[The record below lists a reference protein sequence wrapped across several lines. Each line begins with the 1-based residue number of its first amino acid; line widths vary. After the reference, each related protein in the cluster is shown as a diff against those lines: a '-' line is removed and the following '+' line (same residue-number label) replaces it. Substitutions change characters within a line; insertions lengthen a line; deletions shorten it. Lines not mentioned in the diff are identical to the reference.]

1 MVGGGRFL
9 KPDKKHLITDVQA
22 LTLPLVHCF
31 DKVIYFLGPS
41 GPYLQNVTL
50 AQITLRVLPSVKC
63 QETSAC
69 SPHLTCCLS
78 ASFKMYLGYR
88 TPKSQK
94 NVFENQVARI
104 LKTYG
109 EKKKKIKFVWSF
121 AQQFGQLFFTRNYNN
136 KNNNNGIYLS
146 PYKGQA

>member
-1 MVGGGRFL
+1 MVGGRFL
-9 KPDKKHLITDVQA
+9 KPDKKHLITDVRA
-22 LTLPLVHCF
+22 LILPLVYCF

-78 ASFKMYLGYR
+78 TSFKMYLGYR

-109 EKKKKIKFVWSF
+109 EKKKNLYSCLHSSLGSYSSRGITTTKIITMF
-121 AQQFGQLFFTRNYNN
+121 
-136 KNNNNGIYLS
+136 GIYLS
-146 PYKGQA
+146 PYKAQA